1 MSEPP
6 KKSVRKRKPTLR
18 AALEAAK
25 AVGETVKSATIE
37 DGKVT
42 LVFGSG
48 ESVASTNDDWDRK
61 LEELERGKH

>member
-1 MSEPP
+1 MSQPSKP
-6 KKSVRKRKPTLR
+6 ARKRKPTLR
-18 AALEAAK
+18 AALEAARK
-25 AVGETVKSATIE
+25 VGEKVKSATIE